1 MLTFKAFTILLVLF
15 GAENTTPT
23 VVRTFN
29 EADRLEE
36 CNTKATK
43 IAADAIWKHP
53 VGAVC
58 VPTSLLTR

>member
-1 MLTFKAFTILLVLF
+1 MLTYKAFTILLILF
-15 GAENTTPT
+15 GAPDATPT

-29 EADRLEE
+29 EADSFEA
-36 CNTKATK
+36 CSKKAQD

-58 VPTSLLTR
+58 IPSTLLAP